1 MTSFQLFKNYPG
13 LLIDSSDQFLFEV
26 YVTDHKGS
34 QSENRGDGMTH
45 DKTDTYL
52 FRVNSTIYCSD
63 NFLTQATSAQRAAP
77 TPEPSLAIRR

>member
-1 MTSFQLFKNYPG
+1 MTSFQLFQNYLG
-13 LLIDSSDQFLFEV
+13 LLIDPSDQFLFKI

-45 DKTDTYL
+45 DKTDTNL
-52 FRVNSTIYCSD
+52 FRVNSSIYCSD

-77 TPEPSLAIRR
+77 TPEPSLAIRK